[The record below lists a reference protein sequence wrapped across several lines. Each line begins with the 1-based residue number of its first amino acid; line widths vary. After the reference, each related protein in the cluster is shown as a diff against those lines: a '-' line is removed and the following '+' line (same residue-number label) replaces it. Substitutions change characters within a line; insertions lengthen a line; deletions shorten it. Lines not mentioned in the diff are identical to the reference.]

1 MIKLIIKFFI
11 LITAALLINTSYAD
25 ITFENIKDKKVSY
38 LDFFLLKLEN
48 KLISRSSY
56 LRRQLFATRV
66 QYSHISTEV
75 NFEEN
80 NIVIKIYTIMD
91 KKRYSKKRYKIK
103 LKDCNQVRNLI
114 FYRKHG
120 YKFFTQ
126 KRDPAFTQEIMEEI
140 FIKVFFDN
148 MSFED
153 DEIKFLLDKMLVKVT
168 IFNPIK
174 KQELNCFGKINQY
187 ELN

>member
-1 MIKLIIKFFI
+1 
-11 LITAALLINTSYAD
+11 
-25 ITFENIKDKKVSY
+25 
-38 LDFFLLKLEN
+38 
-48 KLISRSSY
+48 
-56 LRRQLFATRV
+56 
-66 QYSHISTEV
+66 
-75 NFEEN
+75 
-80 NIVIKIYTIMD
+80 MD

-140 FIKVFFDN
+140 FVKVFFDN
-148 MSFED
+148 MSFEE